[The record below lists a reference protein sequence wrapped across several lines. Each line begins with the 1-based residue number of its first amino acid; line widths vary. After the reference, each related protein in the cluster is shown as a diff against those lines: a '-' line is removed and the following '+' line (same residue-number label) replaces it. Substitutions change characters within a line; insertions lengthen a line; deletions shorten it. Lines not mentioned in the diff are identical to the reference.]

1 MPGPRGLRAEAA
13 GAPVPRAWAL
23 QQGAATV
30 GKPVPAAEAQHRQ
43 KTVTV

>member
-1 MPGPRGLRAEAA
+1 MPEPPGLCAEAA
-13 GAPVPRAWAL
+13 GAPVPRAWVL

-43 KTVTV
+43 TTVTV